1 MKYVLVL
8 DVAKGK
14 SMFMLSSNVG
24 EILIEPTELIHNKF
38 NFDFI
43 DSQINLLNI
52 KDHLTVVMESTNV
65 YHYSPMRFFIN
76 HNYHTIVFNPLIG
89 KNCSNS
95 IRKIKTDK
103 LDCFKISDL
112 FFKGYINDN
121 FSFSNDIFQQLND
134 YSRQYFHLN
143 DSLIR
148 HKNRYKDLLHLC
160 FPEFELCF
168 KNSKIYELTA
178 LNFIYEFPHADIIA
192 NKRID
197 ALAFNLAKTN
207 GRHINYY
214 KRKASLIKD
223 LALNSFPGVSKDS
236 NIVPN
241 LQQLVSIIIYLTNQK
256 NFLQDKIIS
265 LAKNTTFF
273 DNIVSI
279 FGIGDLSASLL
290 IAELKDISRFHNV
303 KQINAFCGFDPSIV
317 QSGKSINFHGPI
329 SKRGNKY
336 ARRLLFNCSKNII
349 SLSAKLNRDNPL
361 FLYYLKK
368 KQEGKHYY
376 ACLTACSTKLIRI
389 IFALCINNSKQS

>member
-89 KNCSNS
+89 KNCSHS

-143 DSLIR
+143 DALIR

-241 LQQLVSIIIYLTNQK
+241 LQQLVSIIINLTNQK

-265 LAKNTTFF
+265 LAVNLKNKIT
-273 DNIVSI
+273 S
-279 FGIGDLSASLL
+279 DLK
-290 IAELKDISRFHNV
+290 IKI
-303 KQINAFCGFDPSIV
+303 
-317 QSGKSINFHGPI
+317 
-329 SKRGNKY
+329 
-336 ARRLLFNCSKNII
+336 
-349 SLSAKLNRDNPL
+349 
-361 FLYYLKK
+361 
-368 KQEGKHYY
+368 
-376 ACLTACSTKLIRI
+376 T
-389 IFALCINNSKQS
+389 